1 MRYWKGSIALS
12 PTQDYPLLRRV
23 LRSTFITHRQ
33 LYDFMRLEY
42 CTWSRHSFNNRV
54 LRLVKHNY
62 LVRDEVPFK
71 TDGYVY
77 SISEVGASEAIG
89 LGECYTGATQRP
101 KDVKLPKAV
110 YHAIDLNEIH
120 LALKRSGLLVE
131 WTSDTELRSR
141 NELASVGYS
150 KDYDAVVTVRVNGSE
165 RKFALEYERTPK
177 TRKDYLRISSEI
189 EGEKLVDRFLY
200 LAPNH
205 DLLAF
210 LIRSFASSRRAIY
223 FGLLKDFL
231 NWPLDAPLRT
241 ARPGATITL
250 QNVLRVG

>member
-23 LRSTFITHRQ
+23 LRSTFVTHRQ

-54 LRLVKHNY
+54 LRLVTHNY

-77 SISEVGASEAIG
+77 SISEMGASEAIG
-89 LGECYTGATQRP
+89 RGECCTGSTPRP
-101 KDVKLPKAV
+101 KDGKLPKAV

-120 LALKRSGLLVE
+120 LALKRSAMLVD
-131 WTSDTELRSR
+131 WVSDTEIRSK
-141 NELASVGYS
+141 NELTSVCYC
-150 KDYDAVVTVRVNGSE
+150 KDYDAVVTVRVDGSE

-177 TRKDYLRISSEI
+177 TRKDYLRITAEI
-189 EGEKLVDRFLY
+189 EAETLVDRFLY

-223 FGLLKDFL
+223 FGLLQDFL
-231 NWPLDAPLRT
+231 HWPLDASLRT
-241 ARPGATITL
+241 TRPGATITL